1 MAVSAAKTFV
11 AGEILTASDL
21 NTLNTNILTN
31 DQDLGNPATKTMDF
45 AGQQITLDSG
55 GTSSFQADTNN
66 RLDLALNGA
75 DLFRWDGTVATPVNG
90 FDSIASATG
99 VAPQIKAFGTDTNI
113 SINLVPKGS
122 GHVLID
128 GSPIDD
134 GVRRAAAANVA
145 ARTTKHR
152 VTHIEANHIG
162 EAQSLGF

>member
-1 MAVSAAKTFV
+1 MAVGASKTWV

-21 NTLNTNILTN
+21 NSEYLNILN
-31 DQDLGNPATKTMDF
+31 NGEDLGWPSTQAKDF
-45 AGQQITLDSG
+45 AGFQLTLDAG
-55 GTSSFQADTNN
+55 GTSSLTADTNN
-66 RLDLALNGA
+66 RLDLALNGQ

-90 FDSIASATG
+90 FDFIASATG
-99 VAPQIKAFGTDTNI
+99 VAPQVKAFGSNTNI

-134 GVRRAAAANVA
+134 GVRRAAAANVV
-145 ARTTKHR
+145 ARTVRHR
-152 VTHIEANHIG
+152 VAHIEANHIG